1 MLTPNK
7 DGQYVCA
14 ECQMPFKD
22 IRSLSV
28 HISKNHHIDTRTY
41 YDNHV
46 KSSGEGLCK
55 VCGNP
60 TKFHTISDGYREC
73 CSQKCSNK
81 LMFLDKDRAAKVK
94 AKRVD
99 TCMKKYGVTN
109 AGGTKESL
117 EKAKQTHL
125 AKRGVKWAMQSKD
138 VVDKSKETCLKKY
151 GTTTYVHSEEGAARV
166 EATVMAK
173 FDRPNFF
180 SGNDGNAAAREAYQ
194 AKHGYDHN
202 MHDPEFLEKWKT
214 NQKEK
219 NEGKYFVET
228 DEFKNKSRAT
238 QVEKYGTWYSASEEG
253 RRRYREAMLVQH
265 GVSEYFQS
273 DEFKDKSRATCLDKY
288 GVENVSQTADWKE
301 KVAATSLERYGAEH
315 FMKSDIGKARIA
327 ARNIELYGVPN
338 YANSQDFAARILER
352 YIGRMQEFGCVPVY
366 VDARRYVKFT
376 CSQCGNES
384 IEQPQFIKK
393 RTDAGITPCTVC
405 HPKNFPVS
413 VEENDFS
420 KYVES
425 LGYPV
430 THYDRNF
437 LGPYGADIVSE
448 DKKLIIE
455 YDGIYWHSELYK
467 DSKYHLEKKLLA
479 EDKGY
484 RLVHV
489 FSDEWKYRQDV
500 VKSRI
505 AYLLGKNQCRKVYA
519 RECFVGEV
527 DSAMAN
533 DFLEHNHIQGAVN
546 AKWRYGLF
554 ENGNLVSLMT
564 FGSSRF
570 DNTTEMLRFCSDS
583 SLVVVGAAGK
593 LFAHFVE
600 SHPEVDTL
608 TSYADARWSTSHAF
622 YEKLGFTLESM
633 SSPGY
638 FIVDGDIRRNRM
650 QFQKHKIAGPG
661 DEGKTEH
668 EITLERG
675 LYRIYDCGQYRYV
688 WHRIKD
694 ESSP

>member
-1 MLTPNK
+1 
-7 DGQYVCA
+7 
-14 ECQMPFKD
+14 MPFKD

-117 EKAKQTHL
+117 EKAQQTHL

-180 SGNDGNAAAREAYQ
+180 SGNVGNVAAREAYQ
-194 AKHGYDHN
+194 AKYGYDHN
-202 MHDPEFLEKWKT
+202 MHDPGFLEKWKT

-228 DEFKNKSRAT
+228 DEFKEKSRDT
-238 QVEKYGTWYSASEEG
+238 QITKYGAWHSASE
-253 RRRYREAMLVQH
+253 H
-265 GVSEYFQS
+265 GKKLTVAKYENELKKFNCSLLEIS
-273 DEFKDKSRATCLDKY
+273 DKNNIKFKCGICETETT
-288 GVENVSQTADWKE
+288 ENS
-301 KVAATSLERYGAEH
+301 
-315 FMKSDIGKARIA
+315 
-327 ARNIELYGVPN
+327 N
-338 YANSQDFAARILER
+338 YI
-352 YIGRMQEFGCVPVY
+352 
-366 VDARRYVKFT
+366 KF
-376 CSQCGNES
+376 
-384 IEQPQFIKK
+384 
-393 RTDAGITPCTVC
+393 RVRHDITPCPHCYCKSMPTSCEEQEVS
-405 HPKNFPVS
+405 NFI
-413 VEENDFS
+413 
-420 KYVES
+420 KG
-425 LGYPV
+425 LGLIV
-430 THYDRNF
+430 THYDRDF
-437 LGPYGADIVSE
+437 LDNSGADIVVESA
-448 DKKLIIE
+448 KLIVE
-455 YDGIYWHSELYK
+455 YDGIYWHSEQYRSA
-467 DSKYHLEKKLLA
+467 DYHLRKKLCA
-479 EDKGY
+479 EKKGY
-484 RLVHV
+484 RLVHL
-489 FSDEWKYRQDV
+489 FSDEWTYSKSI
-500 VKSRI
+500 VKSRLVTI
-505 AYLLGKNQCRKVYA
+505 LNKCNIYGMNKLYA
-519 RECFVGEV
+519 RKCTIADVPAK
-527 DSAMAN
+527 DSTA
-533 DFLEHNHIQGAVN
+533 FLKSNHLQGN
-546 AKWRYGLF
+546 IDSPWRVGLF
-554 ENGNLVSLMT
+554 YDDKLVSLMT
-564 FGSSRF
+564 FGRNRF
-570 DNTTEMLRFCSDS
+570 SGGIEMHRFCTKIDTI
-583 SLVVVGAAGK
+583 VVGAAGK

-600 SHPEVDTL
+600 THPEVDTI

-661 DEGKTEH
+661 DENKTEH

-688 WHRIKD
+688 WHRTKD